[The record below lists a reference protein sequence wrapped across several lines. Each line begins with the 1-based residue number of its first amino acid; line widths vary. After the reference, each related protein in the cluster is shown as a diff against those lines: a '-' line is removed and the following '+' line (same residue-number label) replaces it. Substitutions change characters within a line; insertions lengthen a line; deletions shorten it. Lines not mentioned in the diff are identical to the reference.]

1 MNYKRKN
8 LLGLFLSLALV
19 IPTPTFGNEP
29 NKLAPGEQQT
39 MGSYSH
45 NDGEDYTT
53 MPGKS
58 SSLYNNSRATT
69 NKVTG
74 NFTLPNG
81 IKIKEDY
88 ITNTNNF
95 SKTNNTQQYIVIHD
109 TANEASSADAEA
121 HRRYFQNNDRRV
133 SIHYVVDKDSGV
145 HVLQDNYSAYHVGDL
160 NNTSARNNKTTIGI
174 ELCVNDPKGSSGWA
188 KVRENGAL
196 LTKKLMSTYNIPAS
210 NVIMHKDC
218 TGKNCSA
225 RMIANN
231 YKEWNEFKKSI
242 GTTALTETTYHKLG
256 RVNSPDGTLNVRS
269 QANASASL
277 IATLK
282 NGQEVEV
289 THKVSNGWYKLKLS
303 DGKVGYANGTYISI
317 IKDYPVY
324 NGPKVGNTDLNM
336 RVDADVSSTLVIN
349 LPPNTKID
357 TVHGKKLA
365 SNNVWWLKIT
375 ALGKTGWVNSAY
387 VEENVNVSALPDLAV
402 KKNVTNQAVN
412 LRDVPKYSGA
422 NTLVTIP
429 KGTQITD
436 IKAKTSNGWVKVGYS
451 GKVGYLAQEW
461 LDNLD
466 LNGIPTQDPVVK
478 KPTITVATNL
488 RENPDWKG
496 NVILTIPA
504 DKEVKVTGKTSGI
517 PTQDPVVKKPTITV
531 ATNLRENPD
540 WKGNVILTIPADKE
554 VKVTG
559 KTSNGW
565 YVVEHSGRVGFVNED
580 YISNVGAVPVVNKP
594 VGDVSIVNAAINIR
608 DDKSWSSNTLVTVS
622 SNEKLTVWENAA
634 VPVVNKPVGD
644 VSIVNAAINI
654 RDDKSWSS
662 NTLVTVSSNE
672 KLTVWENAGTDGWT
686 KVNYKGY
693 VGYVQDK
700 YLDRVGQEVRGTVNV
715 GSNEKLT
722 VWENA
727 GTDGW
732 TKVNYKGYVGYVQ
745 DKYLDRVGQEVRGTV
760 NVAVNLR
767 ESDSWGST
775 QFGVVTQGTSVIIV
789 DESNNEWVKV
799 KVPSMNNKVGYINSK
814 YITK

>member
-19 IPTPTFGNEP
+19 VPTPTFGNEP
-29 NKLAPGEQQT
+29 SKLAPGEQQT

-58 SSLYNNSRATT
+58 SSLYNNARATT

-74 NFTLPNG
+74 DFTLPNG

-225 RMIANN
+225 RMISNN

-269 QANASASL
+269 QANAGASL

-303 DGKVGYANGTYISI
+303 DVKVGYANGTYISI

-365 SNNVWWLKIT
+365 ANNVWWLKIT

-387 VEENVNVSALPDLAV
+387 VENVNVSALPDLAV

-436 IKAKTSNGWVKVGYS
+436 IKAKTSNGWLKVGYS
-451 GKVGYLAQEW
+451 DKVGYLAQEW

-504 DKEVKVTGKTSGI
+504 DKEVKVTGKTS
-517 PTQDPVVKKPTITV
+517 
-531 ATNLRENPD
+531 
-540 WKGNVILTIPADKE
+540 
-554 VKVTG
+554 
-559 KTSNGW
+559 NGW
-565 YVVEHSGRVGFVNED
+565 YVVEYSGRVGFVNED
-580 YISNVGAVPVVNKP
+580 YISNVGSVPAVNKP
-594 VGDVSIVNAAINIR
+594 VGNVAIVNAAINIR
-608 DDKSWSSNTLVTVS
+608 DDKSWGSNTLVTVR
-622 SNEKLTVWENAA
+622 SNEKLT
-634 VPVVNKPVGD
+634 
-644 VSIVNAAINI
+644 I
-654 RDDKSWSS
+654 
-662 NTLVTVSSNE
+662 
-672 KLTVWENAGTDGWT
+672 WENAGPDGWV

-693 VGYVQDK
+693 VGYVQDR

-715 GSNEKLT
+715 T
-722 VWENA
+722 
-727 GTDGW
+727 
-732 TKVNYKGYVGYVQ
+732 
-745 DKYLDRVGQEVRGTV
+745 
-760 NVAVNLR
+760 VNLR
-767 ESDSWGST
+767 KSASWSST
-775 QFGVVTQGTSVIIV
+775 QLGLVLQDTSVIIV
-789 DESNNEWVKV
+789 DESNSGWTKV
-799 KVPSMNNKVGYINSK
+799 KVPSLDNKVGYINSK

>member
-1 MNYKRKN
+1 MNYKRKS

-19 IPTPTFGNEP
+19 SPTTTFANEP
-29 NKLAPGEQQT
+29 NKLTSSEQQ
-39 MGSYSH
+39 MMESYGH

-53 MPGKS
+53 MPGES
-58 SSLYNNSRATT
+58 SDLLRSTRASS
-69 NKVTG
+69 NKITG

-81 IKIKEDY
+81 VVIKENY
-88 ITNTNNF
+88 ITNSNNF
-95 SKTNNTQQYIVIHD
+95 SKSSNTQQYIVIHD
-109 TANEASSADAEA
+109 TANESSGADAEA

-145 HVLQDNYSAYHVGDL
+145 HVLQDNYCAYHVGDL
-160 NNTSARNNKTTIGI
+160 HNTSARNNKTTIGI
-174 ELCVNDPKGSSGWA
+174 ELCVNDSKGSAGWD

-196 LTKKLMSTYNIPAS
+196 LVKKLMSTYNIPVS

-218 TGKNCSA
+218 TGKNCSS

-231 YKEWNEFKKSI
+231 YKEWNEFKRVI
-242 GTTALTETTYHKLG
+242 GNTSSSPAFTETSYHKLG
-256 RVNSPDGTLNVRS
+256 KVVSQDGTLNVRT
-269 QANASASL
+269 QPNANSSL
-277 IATLK
+277 VTTLK
-282 NGQEVEV
+282 SGQEVEV
-289 THKVSNGWYKLKLS
+289 THKVSNGWYKLKLAN
-303 DGKVGYANGTYISI
+303 GKVGYVNGNYISI
-317 IKDYPVY
+317 IKDYPTY
-324 NGPKVGNTDLNM
+324 NGPKVGKEDLNM
-336 RVDADVSSTLVIN
+336 RVDADASSSLIIN

-357 TVHGKKLA
+357 KVHGKKLA
-365 SNNVWWLKIT
+365 SNDVWWVKIT
-375 ALGKTGWVNSAY
+375 ALGKTGWVNSVY
-387 VEENVNVSALPDLAV
+387 VENVNVNNLPDLAV

-412 LRDVPKYSGA
+412 LRDEPKYSGA

-436 IKAKTSNGWVKVGYS
+436 VRSKTSNGWVKVGYS

-466 LNGIPTQDPVVK
+466 LTGVPTQDPVVK
-478 KPTITVATNL
+478 KPTITAATNL
-488 RENPDWKG
+488 RENADWKG
-496 NVILTIPA
+496 NVILTIP
-504 DKEVKVTGKTSGI
+504 V
-517 PTQDPVVKKPTITV
+517 
-531 ATNLRENPD
+531 
-540 WKGNVILTIPADKE
+540 DKE

-580 YISNVGAVPVVNKP
+580 YISNVG
-594 VGDVSIVNAAINIR
+594 
-608 DDKSWSSNTLVTVS
+608 T
-622 SNEKLTVWENAA
+622 

-700 YLDRVGQEVRGTVNV
+700 YLDRVGI
-715 GSNEKLT
+715 
-722 VWENA
+722 
-727 GTDGW
+727 
-732 TKVNYKGYVGYVQ
+732 
-745 DKYLDRVGQEVRGTV
+745 EVRGTV

-775 QFGVVTQGTSVIIV
+775 QLGVVTQGTSVIIV
-789 DESNNEWVKV
+789 DESNNEWIKV
-799 KVPSMNNKVGYINSK
+799 KVPSMDNKVGYINSK